1 MESYPKNTMFYV
13 AFPTGSILGPL
24 LFIIY
29 KTTFTTP
36 GMFADDTYIT
46 TAHEYI
52 STIDHEC
59 SSNSDLT
66 AVHIW
71 LKTIKLS
78 CNISK
83 ISYLTIVSL
92 QNLAKAK
99 FMNVK
104 MDDKPIEHKP
114 STKLLGFILMECYPE
129 IIRSNL
135 FHLKSPIAC
144 ECCI

>member
-1 MESYPKNTMFYV
+1 
-13 AFPTGSILGPL
+13 
-24 LFIIY
+24 
-29 KTTFTTP
+29 
-36 GMFADDTYIT
+36 MFADDTYIT
-46 TAHEYI
+46 TAHEDI
-52 STIDHEC
+52 STTEC

-71 LKTIKLS
+71 LKT

-83 ISYLTIVSL
+83 ISYLIIVSL
-92 QNLAKAK
+92 QNLAKAN
-99 FMNVK
+99 FMNLK

-135 FHLKSPIAC
+135 FHLKSPMAC

>member
-1 MESYPKNTMFYV
+1 
-13 AFPTGSILGPL
+13 
-24 LFIIY
+24 
-29 KTTFTTP
+29 
-36 GMFADDTYIT
+36 MFADDTYIT
-46 TAHEYI
+46 TAHEVI
-52 STIDHEC
+52 STIEC

-83 ISYLTIVSL
+83 ISYMTIVSL

-99 FMNVK
+99 FMNLK
-104 MDDKPIEHKP
+104 MDDKPIEHNP
-114 STKLLGFILMECYPE
+114 STKLLGFTLMECYPE

-135 FHLKSPIAC
+135 FHLKSLMAC